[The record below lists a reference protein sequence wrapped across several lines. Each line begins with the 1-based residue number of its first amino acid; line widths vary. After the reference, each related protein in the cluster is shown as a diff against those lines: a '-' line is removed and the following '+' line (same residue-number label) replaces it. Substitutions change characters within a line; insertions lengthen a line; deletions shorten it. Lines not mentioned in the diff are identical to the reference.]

1 MSAYRTTAMLVLCL
15 FVSACGKT
23 KKLTDGNFAKIYPE
37 MPLTEVVTVLGKG
50 FEVTP
55 ESRPGGFSSGAAAA
69 GVDLQGGGGGGSSGP
84 MLLPGITFAAAHKI
98 MQWEE
103 DSRIVQMVFINDKM
117 KVKKKNW

>member
-1 MSAYRTTAMLVLCL
+1 MSTPRLIPLLALCL
-15 FVSACGKT
+15 LLPACGKT
-23 KKLTDGNFAKIYPE
+23 KKLTEGNFSKIYPE
-37 MPLTEVVTVLGKG
+37 MPLKEVQQVLGKG

-69 GVDLQGGGGGGSSGP
+69 GVDLPSGSSDRP
-84 MLLPGITFAAAHKI
+84 MLLEGITFSSTHKV

-103 DSRIVQMVFINDKM
+103 DNRIVQMIFVNDKM